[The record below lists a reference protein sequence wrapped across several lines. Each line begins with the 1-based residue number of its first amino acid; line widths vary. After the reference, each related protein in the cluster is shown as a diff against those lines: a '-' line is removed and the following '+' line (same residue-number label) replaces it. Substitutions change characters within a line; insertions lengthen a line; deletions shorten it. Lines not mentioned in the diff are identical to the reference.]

1 MLQKYSQFI
10 IGLIVGV
17 AALFLLNRQFNSQRG
32 QHDFPQQPVVTNPV
46 VNDNNS
52 RQQNNEQEK
61 SHNSNRQEGVPQRV
75 YTVLQ
80 YIRANHQA
88 MDGYEGGRVFTN
100 RERIV
105 PQSDNHGNRIDYQEW
120 DVNPKIRG
128 QNRGTERILTGS
140 DGRAWY
146 TNDHYQSFTEIK

>member
-1 MLQKYSQFI
+1 MQQKYSQFI
-10 IGLIVGV
+10 IGFIVGA
-17 AALFLLNRQFNSQRG
+17 AALFLFNRQFNSQHT
-32 QHDFPQQPVVTNPV
+32 QHDLPQQPVVNNPV
-46 VNDNNS
+46 VTDDNSQKQNS
-52 RQQNNEQEK
+52 DQQS
-61 SHNSNRQEGVPQRV
+61 SHNGIRQEGIPQKV

-80 YIRANHQA
+80 YVRANHQA

-105 PQSDNHGNRIDYQEW
+105 PQSDNNGNPIDYQEW

-146 TNDHYQSFTEIK
+146 THDHYQSFTEIK